1 MMSGV
6 YRSFFFRTA
15 ITDNVLN
22 DTTLGTTAYAPLT
35 DMQVAVVL
43 RTALSPNN
51 RFLPVNN
58 PIRIP
63 FLLKLVFALEDV
75 KKVSRRPYGGLLDEL
90 VHSLR
95 EILRIGRHSQLR
107 GDVLGMLGIDLSDRF
122 DENGIKQDLEDSIN
136 AFKDCL
142 ATANHSDLRRIRLY
156 MLGSHQA
163 ILCMKFGSTNNIDET
178 ISTFNE
184 YLKLYPGTLGIDSES
199 TCH

>member
-1 MMSGV
+1 M
-6 YRSFFFRTA
+6 
-15 ITDNVLN
+15 LN
-22 DTTLGTTAYAPLT
+22 DLILGTTAYAPLT

-43 RTALSPNN
+43 RTTLSPNN
-51 RFLPVNN
+51 RFLPINN

-63 FLLKLVFALEDV
+63 FFLKLVFALEDV

-136 AFKDCL
+136 AFRDCL
-142 ATANHSDLRRIRLY
+142 AIANHSQPQWVRLH

-163 ILCMKFGSTNNIDET
+163 NLCIKFDSMNNIDEA
-178 ISTFNE
+178 ISTLDE
-184 YLKLYPGTLGIDSES
+184 CLKVYSEMPGNDSES
-199 TCH
+199 TRD

>member
-1 MMSGV
+1 M
-6 YRSFFFRTA
+6 
-15 ITDNVLN
+15 VL
-22 DTTLGTTAYAPLT
+22 
-35 DMQVAVVL
+35 
-43 RTALSPNN
+43 
-51 RFLPVNN
+51 
-58 PIRIP
+58 
-63 FLLKLVFALEDV
+63 ALEGV
-75 KKVSRRPYGGLLDEL
+75 KEVAREPYGGLLDEL
-90 VHSLR
+90 VHSYR
-95 EILRIGRHSQLR
+95 EILRIGCHSQLR
-107 GDVLGMLGIDLSDRF
+107 GDVLSMLGVDLSDRF